1 MKKTIAFVLCT
12 MVVLTMCGCGKNNE
26 VSIIDDASAPEEE
39 IIGMPNPFV
48 EGSLEESIQHAGF
61 DFSVPEQIAGYAHR
75 TILSIEDE
83 LIQAYYYNDD
93 ELEGLDDDALNKID
107 WENVD
112 WNSDSLMIR
121 KAKGND
127 DVSGDYNTYSEVHS
141 LNIGDLQITVKGE
154 NHMIYVATWTDGS
167 YSFAITTNNALSEE
181 QIADII
187 KQVK

>member
-1 MKKTIAFVLCT
+1 M
-12 MVVLTMCGCGKNNE
+12 
-26 VSIIDDASAPEEE
+26 
-39 IIGMPNPFV
+39 
-48 EGSLEESIQHAGF
+48 
-61 DFSVPEQIAGYAHR
+61 
-75 TILSIEDE
+75 
-83 LIQAYYYNDD
+83 
-93 ELEGLDDDALNKID
+93 DDDALNNID

-112 WNSDSLMIR
+112 WNSDSLMVR

-127 DVSGDYNTYSEVHS
+127 DVSGDYNSYSEVHS